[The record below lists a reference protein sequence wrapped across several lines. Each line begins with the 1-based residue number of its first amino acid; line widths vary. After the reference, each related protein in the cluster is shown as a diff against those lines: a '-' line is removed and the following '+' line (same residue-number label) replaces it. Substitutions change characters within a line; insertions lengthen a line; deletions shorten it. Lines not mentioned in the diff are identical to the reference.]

1 MSSSVVLQSKDR
13 KKLLEML
20 RKMLTIRRFEER
32 VKKEFAATR
41 VKGFVHLYIGEEA
54 VAVGVCSNLT
64 DKDYVTSTHRGHGHC
79 IAKGVDVKG
88 MMAELYGRK
97 TGTCKGKGGSMHIAD
112 VELGMLGANGI
123 VGAGAPI
130 AVGAGLSAKYRKSG
144 QVSVCFFS
152 DGALNQGAVHEAMNL
167 ASIWKLPVIFVLENN
182 QFAEST
188 SIRYATSVKDPSSRG
203 SAYNI
208 LAVRVDGMDV
218 MSVFKATADAVA
230 KAKAGEGPSF
240 IVCDTYRYMGHFEGD
255 DQTYRNKEDVQVWKD
270 RDPITK
276 LKDEMIADGDLT
288 EKEFQEMDASVLKE
302 MDEAVAYADSS
313 AWPDPSEVLEDV
325 YTNQ

>member
-1 MSSSVVLQSKDR
+1 MSSSVVLQTKDR

-79 IAKGVDVKG
+79 IAKGVDIKG
-88 MMAELYGRK
+88 MMAELYGRR

-144 QVSVCFFS
+144 EVSVCFFS

-203 SAYNI
+203 SAYNM

-288 EKEFQEMDASVLKE
+288 EKEFQEMDASVLKDV
-302 MDEAVAYADSS
+302 DEAVAFADSS
-313 AWPDPSEVLEDV
+313 EWPDPSEVLEDV
-325 YTNQ
+325 YASQ